1 VHFEIGGL
9 EEWNQKGPKLDC
21 RLTVKA
27 ICAEGEYGMSVMMTR
42 LSEAGK
48 GEPVWQIVPPG
59 NDDTLFLRTARLNAY
74 GDRIR
79 DMEVAASQFAYQYLL
94 GTAAMKHYNARL
106 FDDSASRRLRQQLRR
121 CRGQTTRT

>member
-106 FDDSASRRLRQQLRR
+106 FDEFSKPPTPAATPAMPR
-121 CRGQTTRT
+121 QTTRT